1 MPFVIGLTGGI
12 GSGKSA
18 AADEFARLGAT
29 LVDTDA
35 IAHALTAPGGAA
47 IDAVRTLFGDSAI
60 DASGAMDRAWVRAR
74 VFADPDAR
82 RRLEAVLHPLIR
94 RESSARVRAAPGPYV
109 VLVVPLLV
117 ESQDYRARVD
127 RVLVVDCPVELQVA
141 DLVRVGAD
149 GRRRVRQRRHCVDG
163 RGQRFVLVG
172 EFGLPTRP
180 GIFPHPCRI
189 GRLGTTV
196 DLVAQVAEVGVG
208 LVERGGHATH
218 SGMTRAL
225 GAVGHQ
231 PGGLHQHRVTVLTP
245 ERVAGQSG
253 QELVGAGF
261 LVLDLEGTAI
271 KPGLPENPAVV
282 HVDQKLFQHQG
293 AEMHLLGQGFAEIA
307 GGQCHHDVG
316 DGKSLLSQAQCL
328 IAPLAVLSPAAV
340 IGTGVCLRREN
351 GAVIAEPANP
361 HYRHINHS

>member
-141 DLVRVGAD
+141 RVCARSGLSEEEVRRIITAQVSREARLAAADDLIDNSGTLEALRSQVQQLHTQYLVR
-149 GRRRVRQRRHCVDG
+149 
-163 RGQRFVLVG
+163 
-172 EFGLPTRP
+172 
-180 GIFPHPCRI
+180 
-189 GRLGTTV
+189 
-196 DLVAQVAEVGVG
+196 
-208 LVERGGHATH
+208 
-218 SGMTRAL
+218 
-225 GAVGHQ
+225 
-231 PGGLHQHRVTVLTP
+231 
-245 ERVAGQSG
+245 
-253 QELVGAGF
+253 
-261 LVLDLEGTAI
+261 
-271 KPGLPENPAVV
+271 
-282 HVDQKLFQHQG
+282 
-293 AEMHLLGQGFAEIA
+293 
-307 GGQCHHDVG
+307 
-316 DGKSLLSQAQCL
+316 
-328 IAPLAVLSPAAV
+328 AAS
-340 IGTGVCLRREN
+340 
-351 GAVIAEPANP
+351 A
-361 HYRHINHS
+361 